1 MFTNH
6 LLNTRSCRIK
16 FNAVPSVALPVYLY
30 VNPPSVPVNQVP
42 TDACQGECTL
52 PDEFPTPP
60 TTIQPRNPLSVP
72 VPPSNQDPLAACQ
85 GVKRTLSETFPT
97 PPSKI
102 SRLNNGVNPSHDTST
117 LAVEKEIKFGDD
129 TTLLDKM
136 MKENKK
142 MKRSIKTLKQQLKRK
157 VKKIKTMNQMLSK
170 IKSKMLIKTAEAE
183 LLQNNFDGMKLS
195 LFTNALKNSQG
206 SSTGRRYSD
215 KIKEF
220 ALTLHFYS
228 PKAYKYVRSIMPLP
242 HPSLIRKWACSLN
255 CEPGFLSESFNTL
268 AEEAKVKPEN
278 QDCRLVATRYNGHTE
293 TSRMGCCQQ

>member
-72 VPPSNQDPLAACQ
+72 VPLPNQDPLAACQ

-102 SRLNNGVNPSHDTST
+102 
-117 LAVEKEIKFGDD
+117 
-129 TTLLDKM
+129 
-136 MKENKK
+136 
-142 MKRSIKTLKQQLKRK
+142 
-157 VKKIKTMNQMLSK
+157 
-170 IKSKMLIKTAEAE
+170 
-183 LLQNNFDGMKLS
+183 
-195 LFTNALKNSQG
+195 
-206 SSTGRRYSD
+206 
-215 KIKEF
+215 
-220 ALTLHFYS
+220 
-228 PKAYKYVRSIMPLP
+228 
-242 HPSLIRKWACSLN
+242 
-255 CEPGFLSESFNTL
+255 
-268 AEEAKVKPEN
+268 
-278 QDCRLVATRYNGHTE
+278 
-293 TSRMGCCQQ
+293 